1 MHVLPDGSGF
11 FVGTVGLR
19 EPGLINRIKYHKK
32 GYARLW
38 LFRYRMYRDA
48 LVMSRW
54 PDQGPPMSRMQAFR
68 YAMSL
73 P

>member
-1 MHVLPDGSGF
+1 MHELPDGSGF
-11 FVGTVGLR
+11 FVGTVGQR
-19 EPGLINRIKYHKK
+19 EPGLLNRVKYHKK

-48 LVMSRW
+48 RIMSRYAEF
-54 PDQGPPMSRMQAFR
+54 GPPMSRRQAFR

-73 P
+73 R